1 MRKLFSNILKYCD
14 HKNSQ
19 VIISENKDIFLSK
32 RKIKVVIWTKLIVKI
47 LLWLFAL
54 FLIANFAALI
64 KQLFVR

>member
-1 MRKLFSNILKYCD
+1 MRKLFSNVLKYCD

>member
-1 MRKLFSNILKYCD
+1 MRKLFSNVLKYCD

-32 RKIKVVIWTKLIVKI
+32 RKIKVVIWIKLIVKI